1 MRCFRVIQLN
11 VIGSIVIVSKVKE
24 IKGKVEVIGKV
35 KVIGKVIGVV

>member
-24 IKGKVEVIGKV
+24 IKVKVKVMVKVKV
-35 KVIGKVIGVV
+35 KVIGMV